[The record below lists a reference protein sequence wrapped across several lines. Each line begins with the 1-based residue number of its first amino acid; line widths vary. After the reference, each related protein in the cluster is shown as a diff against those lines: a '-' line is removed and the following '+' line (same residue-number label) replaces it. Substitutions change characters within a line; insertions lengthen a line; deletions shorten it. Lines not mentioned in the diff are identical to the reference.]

1 MVKNI
6 QLLLCFRWSWLALS
20 PLQSGIRL
28 WPPSAGDHGP
38 AALLSASASF
48 CLSQMLSSF
57 LPTATYCISLLLRIQ
72 SISFSSIWNNYF
84 KNYLQKHTSQNISTC
99 VTFSRKRPVVGDSP
113 YSMSPVRFQ
122 CVLTLQDQE
131 LLALNTMHFTN
142 GSAHRSLMN
151 TLHPSHLGNT
161 FRGTQTQD
169 NKHQI
174 CLSPSAGDTYDIHYL
189 PGLKCQHHL
198 WTEMWDSG
206 AAILEP
212 FFLSSSIY
220 LSDLFFN

>member
-6 QLLLCFRWSWLALS
+6 PLLLYFRWSWLALS
-20 PLQSGIRL
+20 PLKSWIHL

-57 LPTATYCISLLLRIQ
+57 LPTATYCISFLLRIQ
-72 SISFSSIWNNYF
+72 SISFSSIWNNNF

-99 VTFSRKRPVVGDSP
+99 VTFSRKRAVVGDSP
-113 YSMSPVRFQ
+113 YYTSPVKFQ

-151 TLHPSHLGNT
+151 TLHRSHLGNT
-161 FRGTQTQD
+161 FWGTQTQD
-169 NKHQI
+169 NKH
-174 CLSPSAGDTYDIHYL
+174 PDL
-189 PGLKCQHHL
+189 PESLCWGHL
-198 WTEMWDSG
+198 WY
-206 AAILEP
+206 P
-212 FFLSSSIY
+212 LSSWVEVST
-220 LSDLFFN
+220 SPMDWDVG